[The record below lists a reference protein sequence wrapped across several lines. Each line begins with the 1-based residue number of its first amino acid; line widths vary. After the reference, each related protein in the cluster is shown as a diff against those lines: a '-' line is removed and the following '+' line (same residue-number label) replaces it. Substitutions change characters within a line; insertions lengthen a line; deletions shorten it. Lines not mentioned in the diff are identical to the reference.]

1 MALEMP
7 SRPKLLSR
15 AAWIGLAVLQ
25 ALAWKQSGTEC
36 GGLESQGILGQ
47 GSVHP
52 LSIKRSPA
60 PKR

>member
-25 ALAWKQSGTEC
+25 ALAWRQPGTEC
-36 GGLESQGILGQ
+36 GGLDLG
-47 GSVHP
+47 GSWVKAQCI

-60 PKR
+60 AKG